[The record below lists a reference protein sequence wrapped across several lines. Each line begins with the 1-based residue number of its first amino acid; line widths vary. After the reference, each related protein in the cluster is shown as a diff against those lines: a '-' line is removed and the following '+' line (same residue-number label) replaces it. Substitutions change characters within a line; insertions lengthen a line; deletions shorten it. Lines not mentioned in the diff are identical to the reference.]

1 MGMAFAMGWVMSR
14 VLLIVLFYLVVVP
27 TGVIAR
33 LAHKHFM
40 ATDFRTKKETYW
52 LPKTDSHQEN
62 YEKMY

>member
-40 ATDFRTKKETYW
+40 AIDFRTKKDTYW